1 MKAFVLL
8 LGFLGLTA
16 CQATV
21 PTRDEAG
28 NYIQYK
34 SSFPD
39 LALCAM
45 DAGIKPPYK
54 LKGSQQNPFS
64 LKGFDSYYM
73 EYSKGVQPEVVDQV
87 NQCAIAKTKQ
97 RGGAPFTPI
106 SERDCI
112 AVYHAKLAENQFR
125 NSQSLPIAT
134 GNFWVDVFAK
144 GLVEGIDGHKRD
156 KAFRQCQKTAGLSL
170 THTPKNND
178 LAGVKK
184 PDGTLHPISLT
195 PLGQRVKYNNAN
207 QDTQTPKA
215 EKKAQ
220 APLAVEVNLD
230 QPMQSEVHSDTPV
243 VPAKPAVATSTK
255 NICPPGA
262 PILYRGNMTCPDR
275 F

>member
-1 MKAFVLL
+1 MTLSPALYCVATHHKGGTVWMKQVFRAF
-8 LGFLGLTA
+8 A
-16 CQATV
+16 
-21 PTRDEAG
+21 
-28 NYIQYK
+28 K
-34 SSFPD
+34 
-39 LALCAM
+39 ALDIPM
-45 DAGIKPPYK
+45 IGMWSDR
-54 LKGSQQNPFS
+54 Q
-64 LKGFDSYYM
+64 
-73 EYSKGVQPEVVDQV
+73 
-87 NQCAIAKTKQ
+87 
-97 RGGAPFTPI
+97 
-106 SERDCI
+106 
-112 AVYHAKLAENQFR
+112 LAENQFR

-230 QPMQSEVHSDTPV
+230 QPMQIEVQSETPV
-243 VPAKPAVATSTK
+243 EPARPAVATSTK